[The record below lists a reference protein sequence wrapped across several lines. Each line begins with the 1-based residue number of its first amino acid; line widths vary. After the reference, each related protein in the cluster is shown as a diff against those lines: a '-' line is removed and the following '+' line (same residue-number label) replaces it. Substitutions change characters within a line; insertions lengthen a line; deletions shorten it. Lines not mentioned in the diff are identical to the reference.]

1 MASTPREPQRLKIST
16 SGDPILKAVAKEVE
30 DVDDESVQ
38 ALIDDMFLTRASE
51 ENCVGLS
58 APQVGQSLRIII
70 VAPEE
75 KEPRVMINPAVATH
89 PMSKLK
95 SGKEGCLS
103 VPGVEIEVKRQSR
116 IRVSFLDRYGKEQK
130 EIFSGFDARI
140 IQHEVDH
147 LNGKLIA

>member
-1 MASTPREPQRLKIST
+1 
-16 SGDPILKAVAKEVE
+16 
-30 DVDDESVQ
+30 
-38 ALIDDMFLTRASE
+38 
-51 ENCVGLS
+51 
-58 APQVGQSLRIII
+58 
-70 VAPEE
+70 
-75 KEPRVMINPAVATH
+75 MINPAVATH